1 MLRILRFAAQLGE
14 SKGNFDGSVA
24 LRGTKPNAHVILV
37 VALTVVWGAAWLLG
51 PAPAEQQANAAM
63 VNPEPLPAPPASP
76 APVPAQP
83 PAPLPSDAPIAA
95 PVRPGDSL
103 SIIFERHGLSPGD
116 LQRILD
122 SGPQGRRLKSI
133 FPGHTFE
140 FDKDED
146 GNLIHLTY
154 RPGRLEW
161 VDFRRIGDRFEAETV
176 VRRPDIVQTYTSG
189 VIKHSLFAAC
199 QRAGLDDA
207 FATRLAELFQWD
219 VDFILDIREG
229 DAFHVLYEKHF
240 VDGQF
245 IRNGDILAAEFVNV
259 GTSHRAVSFDGGY
272 FAPSGHN
279 MRKAFLR
286 APLNFTRISS
296 NFNLKRIHPLWKR
309 AMPHRG
315 IDYAAPTGTPIKAVG
330 DGRVVTVS
338 TGKAN
343 GRYIVLQHGQRYRTK
358 YLHLSRFAKGLKA
371 GKSVRQGEV
380 IGYVG
385 ATGWATGPH
394 LHYEFLV
401 DGVHKNPRTVR
412 LPSATPIPVEDR
424 EAFDAAT
431 GSLLAALDR
440 YRNADQIAQA
450 DTPR

>member
-1 MLRILRFAAQLGE
+1 MA
-14 SKGNFDGSVA
+14 S
-24 LRGTKPNAHVILV
+24 RGTKPNAHVILV
-37 VALTVVWGAAWLLG
+37 VALTVVWGVAWLLG

-63 VNPEPLPAPPASP
+63 VTPEPMAGRPAAPPP
-76 APVPAQP
+76 GPGQP
-83 PAPLPSDAPIAA
+83 PAALPSDAAPSAPTTASTAA

-103 SIIFERHGLSPGD
+103 SRIFQRHGLSPGD
-116 LQRILD
+116 LQRVLD
-122 SGPQGRRLKSI
+122 SGPQGKRLKSI

-140 FDKDED
+140 FDQDEH

-161 VDFRRIGDRFEAETV
+161 VEFRRVGDRFEAEAV
-176 VRRPDIVQTYTSG
+176 VREPDIVQTYTSG
-189 VIKHSLFAAC
+189 IIKHSLFAAC

-240 VDGQF
+240 IDGQF
-245 IRNGDILAAEFVNV
+245 IRNGAILAAEFVNV
-259 GTSHRAVSFDGGY
+259 GTSHRAVRFEDGY
-272 FAPSGHN
+272 YAPNGDS

-286 APLNFTRISS
+286 APLNFTPVNFTRISS
-296 NFNLKRIHPLWKR
+296 NFNLKRLHPLWKR
-309 AMPHRG
+309 TMPHLG

-330 DGRVVTVS
+330 DGRVVTAS
-338 TGKAN
+338 RNNAS
-343 GRYIVLQHGQRYRTK
+343 GRYVVLQHGQRYRTK
-358 YLHLSRFAKGLKA
+358 YLHMSRFARGMKA
-371 GKSVRQGEV
+371 GKSVQQGEV

-401 DGVHKNPRTVR
+401 DGVHKNPRTVS
-412 LPSATPIPVEDR
+412 LPKATPIPVDDR
-424 EAFDAAT
+424 AAFDAAT

-440 YRNADQIAQA
+440 YRSASQIAQA
-450 DTPR
+450 DTQR